1 MIDLGVRGEFDGAS
15 LLAFLGLRAV
25 PGVEEVVGT
34 TYRRVLDL
42 PGGPMIAEVELGGG
56 RARLRLRGGAEEDR
70 PAAVAA
76 VRDLVD
82 ADADPDAVGAVL
94 GADPALAPLVGA
106 GPGRRAPGTVDAAEL
121 AVRAVLGQ
129 QISVVAARTLAG
141 RLAAGH
147 GVAVTD
153 PCGGLTRTFPAASAL
168 ARVDHA
174 ELAMPRSRART
185 LTGLGTA
192 LASGD
197 LVLRRGEDP
206 GAARA
211 ALLALPGIGPWTAD
225 YVAMRALGDRDAF
238 PATDLGVRHAARAL
252 GLPDDPRGLTARAE
266 AWRPYRAYAVH
277 HLWATLG

>member
-1 MIDLGVRGEFDGAS
+1 MIDLGVRGAFDGPA
-15 LLAFLGLRAV
+15 LLAFLRLRAV

-42 PGGPMIAEVELGGG
+42 RGGPMIAEVELGGDG
-56 RARLRLRGGAEEDR
+56 PRLRLLGGAEQDR

-82 ADADPDAVGAVL
+82 ADADPDAVAAVL
-94 GADPALAPLVGA
+94 GTDPALAALVRA
-106 GPGRRAPGTVDAAEL
+106 GPGRRAPGAVDAAEL
-121 AVRAVLGQ
+121 AARAVLGQ
-129 QISVVAARTLAG
+129 QVSVVAARTLAG
-141 RLAAGH
+141 RLAARH
-147 GVAVTD
+147 GIAVSD
-153 PCGGLTRTFPAASAL
+153 PAGGLTRTFPSASAL

-174 ELAMPRSRART
+174 ELAMPRARART
-185 LTGLGTA
+185 LTDLGAA

-206 GAARA
+206 AGARA

-225 YVAMRALGDRDAF
+225 YIAMRALRDRDAF

-252 GLPDDPRGLTARAE
+252 DLPEGSRELTARAE

-277 HLWATLG
+277 HLWATLA